1 MSFKKKGYT
10 IIKEAVPRNLSSF
23 LTGYFL
29 LKRRVVRAFLDM
41 RFISP
46 FATEWGSWTYKTD
59 QVPNTYSHY
68 ADIAMENL
76 LQMTRPLMERKTGLK
91 LVPTY
96 SYARIYKKG
105 DILRRHKDREA
116 CEISSTIFLGGIP
129 WPIFIEPNPKKG
141 KETTHGYLSSNTK
154 GLKVLLQPGDMLVY
168 KGCELEHW
176 REAFTGEYCVQV
188 FLHYNRQGENDNK
201 FDGRPFLGLP
211 TELKENK
218 NE

>member
-1 MSFKKKGYT
+1 MSFKKKGYLV
-10 IIKEAVPRNLSSF
+10 IKETIPKHLATF

-29 LKRRVVRAFLDM
+29 LKRRVVKTFLST
-41 RFISP
+41 RWISP
-46 FATEWGSWTYKTD
+46 FATEWGSWTDK
-59 QVPNTYSHY
+59 QVSNTFANY

-116 CEISSTIFLGGIP
+116 CEISTTIFLGGIP

-141 KETTHGYLSSNTK
+141 KETVHGYLCSNTK
-154 GLKVLLQPGDMLVY
+154 GLKVLLHPGDMLIY

-188 FLHYNRQGENDNK
+188 FLHYNRQGKNDNE

-211 TELKENK
+211 KTFKKNK
-218 NE
+218 